1 MSEKQ
6 KIVILLDNFAK
17 TEAES
22 ALDAYARTGEDAS
35 RIIIVPVTDQM
46 ATRNSAKVI
55 DDILTGKWSGG
66 TPRSTNRRAALI
78 AGADK
83 RSAVVLM
90 RCFKSVLPKGS
101 DVAFAMVTQ
110 TGLTWT
116 VAEYLAHIRKEHEFM
131 KNANPADDPDMKAI
145 EE

>member
-17 TEAES
+17 SEAES
-22 ALDAYARTGEDAS
+22 ALAAYAGTGADAS
-35 RIIIVPVTDQM
+35 RIIVAPVTDQM
-46 ATRNSAKVI
+46 AAQNSAKAI
-55 DDILTGKWSGG
+55 DDIMAGKWSGG
-66 TPRSTNRRAALI
+66 TPRSMDRRGALI

-83 RSAVVLM
+83 RSAVILM
-90 RCFKSVLPKGS
+90 RCFKSVLPKGA
-101 DVAFAMVTQ
+101 DAAFAMVTQ

-116 VAEYLAHIRKEHEFM
+116 VAEYLAHICKEHKFM